1 MKKYGRKWLKKKNEK
16 KKNFFNERDYS
27 VKGEHFFL
35 LF

>member
-1 MKKYGRKWLKKKNEK
+1 MLINEEVLERLK